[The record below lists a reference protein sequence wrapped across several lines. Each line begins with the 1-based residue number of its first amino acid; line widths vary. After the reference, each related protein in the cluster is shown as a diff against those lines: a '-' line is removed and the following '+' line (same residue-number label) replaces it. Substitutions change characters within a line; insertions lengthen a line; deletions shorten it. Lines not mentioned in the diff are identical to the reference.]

1 MEKMIWKERWP
12 RLELR
17 RQREG
22 LSHYPEHPELGGTAL
37 LSGCA
42 GVVALG
48 SMDDGDDVMM
58 VMMRNHCSAQPP
70 AHCKT
75 IRGKVA
81 SM

>member
-12 RLELR
+12 RLKLR

-22 LSHYPEHPELGGTAL
+22 LSHYPEHPELEVL
-37 LSGCA
+37 LCYPA
-42 GVVALG
+42 APELLLWDPW
-48 SMDDGDDVMM
+48 MTRNDVMM